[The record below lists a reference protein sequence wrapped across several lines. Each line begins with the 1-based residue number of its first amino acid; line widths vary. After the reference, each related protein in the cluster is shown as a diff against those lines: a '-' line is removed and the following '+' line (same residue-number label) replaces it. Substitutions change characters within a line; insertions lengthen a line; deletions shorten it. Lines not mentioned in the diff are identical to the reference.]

1 MDTVIT
7 GFLERNLPAFIEN
20 ITVELTGEKQDKYS
34 FKSDNN
40 HLFVQ
45 ANNYVAAFIG
55 IYDYLKKFCN
65 VQLSWCG
72 NRTINISE
80 LADTKGEFSRTIEQK
95 HRVYMNYCTL
105 DYSMC
110 WWDFDRWEKEIDFMA
125 MNGINMP
132 LSVVGTEAVW
142 FETLLQYGFTEREA
156 LDFISGPA
164 FWAWQ
169 LMTNIEG
176 YMPPP
181 NKEYVYHRAE
191 LGRKILN
198 RFLEFGMQPIQQGF
212 SGHVPV
218 LLKEKF
224 PSAKIL
230 MQQGWCN
237 FSKTAQLDPV
247 DPLFTE
253 FGTRFLENQKR
264 IFGAYHYYAC
274 DPFHEGTPPKP
285 WFWYLKAVGKA
296 INNMYESFDKSSVW
310 VMQTWS
316 MRKPIVK
323 AVPKNR
329 LLLLDINS
337 AKTGQCRNLWGYPV
351 VAGMLHNF
359 GGKNAMQGKLK
370 MHCENKYLALKR
382 GGANVVGTGMFMEG
396 IDQNPVIYDLQ
407 FELLTAAEKIDYS
420 SWLDNY
426 VKRRYGKPS
435 STIRKAWN
443 LLLETC
449 YKNDGYQ
456 ENEVG
461 SALAARP
468 QFVPIRTG
476 PCCFA
481 NLFYDVD
488 LFEKAVA
495 LFASVAEDYEDSDG
509 YQYDL
514 CDLLRQAL
522 SNRFNFNQQKFA
534 KAYKNKDI
542 KAVKEISKIQ
552 LLLLKDLD
560 DLLAHRSEFSLSK
573 WIGDSHKLAANDA
586 ERKYFDLNA
595 RALITLWGPMNDKN
609 ILHDYS
615 WREWSGLVGEVYLTR
630 WKMFYDEALSA
641 LEAGREFK
649 VFSTA
654 GFGERVKYL
663 DTPFGRKIF
672 EFEKEWVNT
681 YKEYPCPKD
690 KNIVPAAKQLI
701 EKWNIG

>member
-1 MDTVIT
+1 
-7 GFLERNLPAFIEN
+7 
-20 ITVELTGEKQDKYS
+20 
-34 FKSDNN
+34 
-40 HLFVQ
+40 
-45 ANNYVAAFIG
+45 
-55 IYDYLKKFCN
+55 
-65 VQLSWCG
+65 
-72 NRTINISE
+72 
-80 LADTKGEFSRTIEQK
+80 
-95 HRVYMNYCTL
+95 
-105 DYSMC
+105 
-110 WWDFDRWEKEIDFMA
+110 
-125 MNGINMP
+125 
-132 LSVVGTEAVW
+132 
-142 FETLLQYGFTEREA
+142 
-156 LDFISGPA
+156 
-164 FWAWQ
+164 
-169 LMTNIEG
+169 
-176 YMPPP
+176 
-181 NKEYVYHRAE
+181 
-191 LGRKILN
+191 
-198 RFLEFGMQPIQQGF
+198 
-212 SGHVPV
+212 
-218 LLKEKF
+218 
-224 PSAKIL
+224 
-230 MQQGWCN
+230 
-237 FSKTAQLDPV
+237 
-247 DPLFTE
+247 
-253 FGTRFLENQKR
+253 
-264 IFGAYHYYAC
+264 
-274 DPFHEGTPPKP
+274 
-285 WFWYLKAVGKA
+285 
-296 INNMYESFDKSSVW
+296 MYESFDKSSVW